1 MPARRVTL
9 VRHGETTGRSSVR
22 YYGSTDVQLAPL
34 GEAQMRRVAA
44 AVAGV
49 RYDSVFSSTLRRSRR
64 SAEIVAPSGSA
75 VRAVPAFDEVD
86 FGRWEGLTKE
96 EIAAR
101 DPELFAEWRA
111 APQMFV
117 YPDGECR
124 RAFGERVV
132 AGFDAIAA
140 AEPAGE
146 WLMVLHRGV
155 IAVVLD
161 HLIGREAWQHAPIDL
176 GSIHVVAFDGA
187 RWFAERLEV
196 VP

>member
-1 MPARRVTL
+1 MPARRITL
-9 VRHGETTGRSSVR
+9 VRHGETTGQSSVR
-22 YYGSTDVQLAPL
+22 YYGSTDVPLASL
-34 GEAQMRRVAA
+34 GEEQMRRVAA
-44 AVAGV
+44 AVTGV
-49 RYDSVFSSTLRRSRR
+49 RFDSVFSSTLRRSRR
-64 SAEIVAPSGSA
+64 SAEIVAPAGHF
-75 VRAVPAFDEVD
+75 VRAVPEFDEVD

-101 DPELFAEWRA
+101 DPDLYAEWRA
-111 APQMFV
+111 APQVFV

-132 AGFDAIAA
+132 AGFESIAA
-140 AEPAGE
+140 TEPAGE

-161 HLIGREAWQHAPIDL
+161 HLIGRDAWQHAPIDL
-176 GSIHVVAFDGA
+176 GSIHIVAFDGA
-187 RWFAERLEV
+187 RWHPERLEV